1 MKEYV
6 ILIIIVLSTN
16 VVAGF
21 NSQDIEWG
29 TNISGTLYKGN
40 TLTNGEYT
48 INVTDFTSPVQ
59 GVQIIENNQKKIV
72 PETKVEPAVHLE
84 IYKNNIFVKD
94 IVLTLISSSYT
105 DPDYEVKISAT
116 DFLPG
121 NSKEWVMEYYKP
133 WARIT
138 IQKRGV
144 PRFDVTFKFTPEK
157 KDNIFINGDTF
168 TVNIAM
174 KNSGEAVA
182 KNVDVN
188 LDIGPLR
195 LLSDKSKLHQTYYE
209 IRKGDSKNFDIMF
222 TVPEML
228 GEQEL
233 NITLDDKFY
242 DVKDIEYKNTSYSKI
257 TTSPRLINIG
267 KSMKD
272 RIYLKDIS
280 TVRIIVTNTGTFDAY
295 NIHIND
301 SLNGNFELKSD
312 SLLEW
317 DIPLLKPGQ
326 DWGITYSVK
335 ALEANID
342 GFTIPTANVS
352 FLVNNK
358 MYNISSLENK
368 VIVNGP
374 KIILNKTVDKKIVN
388 MGEFITVNVTIKNAG
403 NIGTRIEVKD
413 TLPDNVSLREGI
425 LSLANW
431 SEPGSVQG
439 FGYTIIVSK
448 EGKIELPSV
457 VSNYTDVEYKGTVR
471 AVISSDRP
479 TITVIDPKKVTP
491 LPTPENTSTPEA
503 TIVIPGFE
511 GILTVIGMLLVTL
524 IIHEHRR

>member
-1 MKEYV
+1 MKEYI
-6 ILIIIVLSTN
+6 ILIIIALSTN

-29 TNISGTLYKGN
+29 TNVSGTLYKGN

-48 INVTDFTSPVQ
+48 INVTDFTSPAQ
-59 GVQIIENNQKKIV
+59 GVQIIESGQKKIV

-84 IYKNNIFVKD
+84 IYKNGVFVRD
-94 IVLTLISSSYT
+94 IILTLISSSYT
-105 DPDYEVKISAT
+105 DPDYEIKISAT
-116 DFLPG
+116 DFLHG
-121 NSKEWVMEYYKP
+121 NAKEWVMEYYKP
-133 WARIT
+133 WAKIS
-138 IQKRGV
+138 IQKRGI
-144 PRFDVTFKFTPEK
+144 PGFDVTFKFAPEK
-157 KDNIFINGDTF
+157 KDSIFFNGDTF
-168 TVNIAM
+168 TANVTM
-174 KNSGEAVA
+174 KNNGEAIA

-195 LLSDKSKLHQTYYE
+195 LLSDKSKLHQAYYD
-209 IRKGDSKNFDIMF
+209 IRKGDSKSFDIMF

-228 GEQEL
+228 SEQEFNL
-233 NITLDDKFY
+233 TLGEKFY
-242 DVKDIEYKNTSYSKI
+242 DVKDIEYKNTNYSKI
-257 TTSPRLINIG
+257 TTSPRLINIS

-280 TVRIIVTNTGTFDAY
+280 IVRIIVTNTGTFDAY

-301 SLNGNFELKSD
+301 SLNRKFELKSD

-326 DWGITYSVK
+326 DWGTTYSVK
-335 ALEANID
+335 PLEANID

-358 MYNISSLENK
+358 RYNLSSTENK

-374 KIILNKTVDKKIVN
+374 KIILNKTVNKKTVN
-388 MGEFITVNVTIKNAG
+388 MGEFITVNVTIRNAG
-403 NIGTRIEVKD
+403 NIGARIEVKD
-413 TLPDNVSLREGI
+413 TLSDNVSLREGV
-425 LSLANW
+425 LSIANW

-439 FGYTIIVSK
+439 FSYTILMSK

-471 AVISSDRP
+471 VAISSDRP

-491 LPTPENTSTPEA
+491 LLTPENTPTPEA
-503 TIVIPGFE
+503 TIVVPGFE
-511 GILTVIGMLLVTL
+511 GILMVIGMLLVTL
-524 IIHEHRR
+524 IRHEHRR